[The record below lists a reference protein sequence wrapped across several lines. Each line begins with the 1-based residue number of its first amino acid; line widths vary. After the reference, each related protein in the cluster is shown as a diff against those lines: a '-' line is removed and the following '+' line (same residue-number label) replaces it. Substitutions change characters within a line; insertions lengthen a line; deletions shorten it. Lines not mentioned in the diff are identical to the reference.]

1 MIMDN
6 QANFFKSR
14 ANVLG
19 HIVDGSDIS
28 KTLEILCRDTEAIDP
43 AMRCSVL
50 LLDKE
55 NNCVRHSAAPSLPDF
70 YNEAIDGLEIG
81 IGMGSCGTA
90 AFTGE
95 RVVVDDVFKHPY
107 WEAFRDLAHEVGFYA
122 CWSHPIRSRS
132 RETLGTFAMY
142 YDEVRSPT
150 EEELHLIEVQATLA
164 GIAIERIQAEEAL
177 RESETLLQS
186 IFENVPLALLIK
198 DANHVVERS
207 NRTYQTW
214 YGNDADVMVGRRS
227 EQVEDFQSPE
237 DARLMNAQETEV
249 LATGKP
255 SKREVTRVFV
265 NGDLHTI
272 EITKFPIY
280 DQNNNITRIGSV
292 SIDQTEQIQVKE
304 ALSLALAAAEG
315 ANKAKSEFIATM
327 SHEFRTPLNAI
338 IGFSEILMSP
348 NFSALRKERTQ
359 EYAENIFSSG
369 KMILEL
375 VNDVLDISAIE
386 AGHRKLNNDGVDLGV
401 LFRECVASFKRDLED
416 KAIEL
421 TLDIADDAERL
432 VADERAIKQIVL
444 NLLSNAVKFTQQNG
458 VIKLIAWS
466 EPDKTVIVVEDNGIG
481 IPKNKLPS
489 ITKPFTQG
497 HDDPH
502 KAQKGTG
509 LGLSIVNSLVELHGG
524 NMTIHSIQDKG
535 TKISIIIPQDYRE
548 S

>member
-1 MIMDN
+1 MGGRVGLIMDN

-55 NNCVRHSAAPSLPDF
+55 NNCVRHFAAPSLPDF

-81 IGMGSCGTA
+81 IGMWSCGTA

-227 EQVEDFQSPE
+227 EQVEDFQSPK

-327 SHEFRTPLNAI
+327 SHEFRTPLNAT

-432 VADERAIKQIVL
+432 VADV
-444 NLLSNAVKFTQQNG
+444 
-458 VIKLIAWS
+458 
-466 EPDKTVIVVEDNGIG
+466 
-481 IPKNKLPS
+481 
-489 ITKPFTQG
+489 
-497 HDDPH
+497 
-502 KAQKGTG
+502 
-509 LGLSIVNSLVELHGG
+509 
-524 NMTIHSIQDKG
+524 
-535 TKISIIIPQDYRE
+535 
-548 S
+548 